1 MCTLHL
7 IPLVAFVRGVAFA
20 LNVAPVDWTYQVRP
34 SGLRTM
40 PCVRPVSTTAAVPAV
55 CVTSQI
61 AQLPRCS
68 PAACA
73 IGWFL

>member
-7 IPLVAFVRGVAFA
+7 IPVIVFVRGVAFA
-20 LNVAPVDWTYQVRP
+20 LNVAPVDWNYQVRP

-40 PCVRPVSTTAAVPAV
+40 PCVRPASITATVPAV
-55 CVTSQI
+55 CATSQI
-61 AQLPRCS
+61 AQLPLCS

-73 IGWFL
+73 IGWFI